1 MDEQPKAY
9 EHYLEED
16 PTGACRGAM
25 NGCLAVA
32 FVVAVIVIVA
42 FIGWRLGY

>member
-16 PTGACRGAM
+16 PTGACRS
-25 NGCLAVA
+25 GCIAVA